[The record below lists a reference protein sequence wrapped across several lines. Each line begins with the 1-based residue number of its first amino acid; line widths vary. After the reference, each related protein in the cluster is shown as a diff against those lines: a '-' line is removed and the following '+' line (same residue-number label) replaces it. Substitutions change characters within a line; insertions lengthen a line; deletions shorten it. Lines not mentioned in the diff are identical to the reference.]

1 MTEVMKT
8 ENEREEEVFMTP
20 EEKIACLE
28 SRIEVL
34 QGVVDSILEREHEE
48 NQAKILDVDKLK
60 DAFSTGSDYVLNA
73 VRPVVEKYEASG
85 KEAVEKVENKVTESP
100 LASIAAAFGI
110 GIALGAVINFAVR
123 ATEKRN

>member
-48 NQAKILDVDKLK
+48 NQAKVLDVDKLK

-73 VRPVVEKYEASG
+73 VRPVVEKYEATG

>member
-8 ENEREEEVFMTP
+8 ENEREEEVVMTP
-20 EEKIACLE
+20 EEKIAYLE
-28 SRIEVL
+28 NRIEIL
-34 QGVVDSILEREHEE
+34 QGVVDSVLEREHE
-48 NQAKILDVDKLK
+48 AKVLDVDKLK
-60 DAFSTGSDYVLNA
+60 AAFNTGSDYVLNA
-73 VRPVVEKYEASG
+73 VKPVVERYEASG

>member
-34 QGVVDSILEREHEE
+34 QSVVDSILEREHEE
-48 NQAKILDVDKLK
+48 NQAKVLDVDKLK